1 MCADLVVRRLSLMRY
16 DVHSRV
22 QHLSLLQC
30 SPQRPMQAVLEIE
43 LAVPVDNMGEQV
55 SIEGGVLIKQS
66 RQIEGVLG
74 RGELI

>member
-1 MCADLVVRRLSLMRY
+1 MCADLVVRRLSLMPY

-30 SPQRPMQAVLEIE
+30 SPKRPMQAVLEIE